1 MSDSLPP
8 AGPTPPGATGAPGRL
23 AVHTASRLMT
33 STSPYLR
40 QHADNPVDWFPW
52 GPEALAKARAEDK
65 PILLSVGYSAC
76 HWCHVMAHE
85 SFEDR
90 DVAAVMN
97 EHFVNIKVDREE
109 RPDIDAIYQKVV
121 QLMGQGGGWPLTVF
135 LLPTQEPFYGG
146 TYFPKE
152 PRHGRPGFVQV
163 LHAIVDLYAN
173 QRDKVAEQAASFR
186 EGLQHIAG
194 VVDDERAR
202 AVDEPALATP
212 EALRLA
218 VSRLVQRVDPT
229 WGGFGREPK
238 FPNPT
243 ALELMLRMSRGDA
256 SAPTV
261 DAARTA
267 LRLTLDKMYEGGIY
281 DHLRGGFARYSVD
294 RVWLVPHFEK
304 MLYDNALLIPLYAE
318 AAALWPEAAHLRK
331 VVRECIE
338 YLDADM
344 REGDLYVSAFD
355 ADSEGEEGKYY
366 VWTPAEI
373 VDVLGDEEA
382 RLLSTVYGVTA
393 KGNFEGASILS
404 LARTIEDRAA
414 DLGLAPAD
422 LHARLDRARATLLA
436 RRAQREPPLRDDKLL
451 TSWNALVAS
460 GLVRAAA
467 AAEAWGEPEL
477 GLRWSALAVGV
488 VRALVDRHVDGDGRV
503 LRAAF
508 AGEVHTRGVLDDV
521 AFLARACLDVH
532 ESTLDP
538 TWVEHARRLAEHA
551 LAHYLRPTRDGF
563 LFTADDA
570 DALIER
576 SESQHDGPLPS
587 GVGVMIEVLA
597 RLELGGHGP
606 DEAREVI
613 DAVLERFRGA
623 PAQPFGYA
631 SLIGA
636 ACFAAQ
642 DAVHVTVRGPS
653 PDAADVKAL
662 AAVVR
667 AARLRKVAAV
677 ALSYEPAPK
686 CDAIVCRA
694 QVCTAPTSSVDA
706 LAAAL

>member
-1 MSDSLPP
+1 MSD
-8 AGPTPPGATGAPGRL
+8 PTPTAAPEAPGALGAPTRL
-23 AVHTASRLMT
+23 SR

-40 QHADNPVDWFPW
+40 QHADNPVDWYPW
-52 GPEALAKARAEDK
+52 GPEALVKAQAEDK

-85 SFEDR
+85 SFEDP

-135 LLPTQEPFYGG
+135 LSPSQEPFYAG

-152 PRHGRPGFVQV
+152 PRYGRPGFVQV
-163 LHAIVDLYAN
+163 LQAIRELWTS
-173 QRDKVAEQAASFR
+173 QREKVAEQAASFR

-194 VVDDERAR
+194 IVDDERR
-202 AVDEPALATP
+202 AADEGSPLESP
-212 EALRLA
+212 EALRVA
-218 VSRLVQRVDPT
+218 AKRLTARIDPS

-243 ALELMLRMSRGDA
+243 ALELLLRIARGDA
-256 SAPTV
+256 NAATV
-261 DAARTA
+261 HEARTG

-304 MLYDNALLIPLYAE
+304 MLYDNAQLVPLYAE
-318 AAALWPEAAHLRK
+318 AAVLWPEAAHMRK
-331 VVRECIE
+331 VVRETIE
-338 YLDADM
+338 YLVADM
-344 REGDLYVSAFD
+344 RDADTGLFFSASD

-373 VDVLGDEEA
+373 ADVLGGEEA
-382 RLLSTVYGVTA
+382 RVLGIVYGVSEA
-393 KGNFEGASILS
+393 GNFEGRTILS

-414 DLGLAPAD
+414 DLGIAPD
-422 LHARLDRARATLLA
+422 ELHARLDRARARLLA
-436 RRAQREPPLRDDKLL
+436 RRATRVPPLRDDKLL
-451 TSWNALVAS
+451 TSWNALLAS

-467 AAEAWGEPEL
+467 AAHAWGEPEL
-477 GLRWSALAVGV
+477 ARSWGELAVAI
-488 VRALVDRHVDGDGRV
+488 VRALVERHVDSEGRV
-503 LRAAF
+503 LRAGF
-508 AGEVHTRGVLDDV
+508 AGVVHIRGVLDDV

-532 ESTLDP
+532 EHTLDRQ
-538 TWVEHARRLAEHA
+538 WIERAHQLAAHA
-551 LAHYLRPTRDGF
+551 LAHYARPQRDGF

-570 DALIER
+570 EGLLER

-587 GVGVMIEVLA
+587 GVGVMLEVLA
-597 RLELGGHGP
+597 RLDLAARAP
-606 DEAREVI
+606 DGARAVI
-613 DAVLERFRGA
+613 EAVLDRFRAA

-636 ACFAAQ
+636 ACFAAV
-642 DAVHVTVRGPS
+642 DAAHVTVRGPA
-653 PDAADVKAL
+653 PDAPDVRAL
-662 AAVVR
+662 ADAVR
-667 AARLRKVAAV
+667 TTRLHRVPAISW
-677 ALSYEPAPK
+677 SYEAA
-686 CDAIVCRA
+686 DTTTAIVCRA
-694 QVCTAPTSSVDA
+694 QVCTAPVTAIDA
-706 LAAAL
+706 LVAAL